1 MLGCSTYVA
10 KRRREIEGRKRLE
23 SLGYIPCLPRSV
35 PFKLLYICWNKDKH
49 VNKPKE
55 ED

>member
-1 MLGCSTYVA
+1 MLGCSTYVCKK
-10 KRRREIEGRKRLE
+10 KRGEGREGLE

-35 PFKLLYICWNKDKH
+35 PFMLLYICWNKDKH